1 MKNSYT
7 ITESH
12 FRGIPSIDV
21 GEAAFTYEDL
31 YELIGN
37 RQFMTTFIL
46 KPGPKSSER
55 FGETVTGVISY
66 PKGQIEEIE
75 QMLKKDKELNRSL
88 VKIDASEFNLT
99 QVQLD
104 DLKYDGLLIADIHSI
119 CFIPLKKELEYH
131 DTGEKKVPNVIKIK
145 LNPLVDYDILYQNY
159 IASEI
164 NDKRELMSF
173 EKEKFVGITLG
184 INNWYIDLRLLK
196 LLGFDKDSIN
206 SNRAVLYHA
215 YKTREHRKQLT
226 EKEK

>member
-1 MKNSYT
+1 M
-7 ITESH
+7 
-12 FRGIPSIDV
+12 
-21 GEAAFTYEDL
+21 
-31 YELIGN
+31 
-37 RQFMTTFIL
+37 
-46 KPGPKSSER
+46 
-55 FGETVTGVISY
+55 
-66 PKGQIEEIE
+66 
-75 QMLKKDKELNRSL
+75 
-88 VKIDASEFNLT
+88 
-99 QVQLD
+99 
-104 DLKYDGLLIADIHSI
+104 
-119 CFIPLKKELEYH
+119 
-131 DTGEKKVPNVIKIK
+131 
-145 LNPLVDYDILYQNY
+145 DYDILYQNY